1 MFTLRHLLISG
12 LIATLFFCGSCSDL
26 SREETARVEEAL
38 RDTLVSTTE
47 SWGMTLNIIDDGH
60 KKLRLKGKHATTIS
74 RSDTQMTRIQGP
86 VDIQVIDSSGTVTT
100 RVRSNRAIYYSREAL
115 FDLYG
120 EVFVTTH
127 QNRKLRSEYL
137 RWNQKENNVNTPR
150 YVTIT
155 TPQDS
160 IAGHG
165 FTGTADLTDYSI
177 RKVSGDVTIEQES
190 DSTQ

>member
-1 MFTLRHLLISG
+1 MVPFRHLLISG
-12 LIATLFFCGSCSDL
+12 LIAALYLCGSCSDL

-47 SWGMTLNIIDDGH
+47 SWGMTLNIIENGQ

-86 VDIQVIDSSGTVTT
+86 VNIQVFDSSGTVTT
-100 RVRSNRAIYYSREAL
+100 RVRSNRAIYYNKESL

-120 EVFVTTH
+120 EVFVETH

-137 RWNQKENNVNTPR
+137 RWDQKQNKVRTPR

-177 RKVSGDVTIEQES
+177 RKVSGDVTIEQEP
-190 DSTQ
+190 DTTQ